1 MASCEYGEG
10 MAFGSEAAAGGF
22 DPATSNKQIPAH
34 LAIATP
40 PREAH
45 SSFSNPCYMNYEYC
59 EKRVLRV
66 ASITSTK
73 KKMGAEVTAG
83 GFEPAT
89 SNKQIPAHLRIAS
102 PPREARASFLNPCY
116 MNGWLCEGGE
126 PKTQERKTSKT
137 ARVST
142 DAARRITT
150 RQP

>member
-34 LAIATP
+34 LTIATP
-40 PREAH
+40 PREAR

-73 KKMGAEVTAG
+73 KKKDGSG
-83 GFEPAT
+83 GHGGRLRTRDLQQT
-89 SNKQIPAHLRIAS
+89 SP
-102 PPREARASFLNPCY
+102 
-116 MNGWLCEGGE
+116 
-126 PKTQERKTSKT
+126 
-137 ARVST
+137 
-142 DAARRITT
+142 
-150 RQP
+150 

>member
-22 DPATSNKQIPAH
+22 DPATSNRQIPAH

-40 PREAH
+40 PREAR

-73 KKMGAEVTAG
+73 KRWEQRSRRAA
-83 GFEPAT
+83 
-89 SNKQIPAHLRIAS
+89 SNPRPPTNKSLR
-102 PPREARASFLNPCY
+102 
-116 MNGWLCEGGE
+116 
-126 PKTQERKTSKT
+126 T
-137 ARVST
+137 
-142 DAARRITT
+142 
-150 RQP
+150 